1 MHSIGVILFKN
12 NKENIFQK
20 FINDVLL
27 KVEIITLPKWAY
39 RNLTNIRKNMQLDF
53 DDAYQFNIA
62 KEHNL
67 KIVTMDKDFEKVKN
81 EMYVLFL

>member
-1 MHSIGVILFKN
+1 MPQYN
-12 NKENIFQK
+12 YNKK
-20 FINDVLL
+20 FINDVIP
-27 KVEIITLPKWAY
+27 KVEIVTLPKWAY
-39 RNLTNIRKNMQLDF
+39 RNLTKIRKNLQLDF

-62 KEHNL
+62 KEYDL